1 MVVFSRISE
10 EAFGN
15 FSRHEIGGILP
26 LRKRRKGIS
35 FLLGGFCWLQ
45 DVAESWKSCFSFRKH
60 HKGISFLL
68 GGLVGSKMLQK
79 AGKAETKMSRDFSM
93 DPEGTGR

>member
-1 MVVFSRISE
+1 VVVLVGFQKRPSAI
-10 EAFGN
+10 FPGTKL
-15 FSRHEIGGILP
+15 GGILP
-26 LRKRRKGIS
+26 LRKRR
-35 FLLGGFCWLQ
+35 
-45 DVAESWKSCFSFRKH
+45 
-60 HKGISFLL
+60 KGISFLL